1 MFTSG
6 KMKMMFEI
14 VDTIGDKFIEA
25 VNKEVKQSENFDVQ
39 KVLARF
45 TTVRKNSIF
54 FDKDMT
60 FYFS

>member
-25 VNKEVKQSENFDVQ
+25 VNKEIKQSENFDVQ

-45 TTVRKNSIF
+45 TTVKII
-54 FDKDMT
+54 
-60 FYFS
+60 